1 MTARESRSLS
11 AKEVA
16 LGGREECERKRERDN
31 KYGLKHNTLLLL
43 QDIWPQL
50 HPFYNQVSA
59 KIFIHSV
66 IQYNHRY
73 YRLR

>member
-1 MTARESRSLS
+1 MRE
-11 AKEVA
+11 
-16 LGGREECERKRERDN
+16 RERDN

-59 KIFIHSV
+59 KIFIHLFIHSFS
-66 IQYNHRY
+66 ITIDITG
-73 YRLR
+73 